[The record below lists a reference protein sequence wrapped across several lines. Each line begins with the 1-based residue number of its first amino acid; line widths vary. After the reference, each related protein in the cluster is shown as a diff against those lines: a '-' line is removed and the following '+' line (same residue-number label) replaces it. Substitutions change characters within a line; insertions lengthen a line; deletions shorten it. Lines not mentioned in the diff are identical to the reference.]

1 MTEAEL
7 LDKLTKSLYESSE
20 AFGAGMPAVEREMM
34 NRVMELVGELETSKG
49 RLKVSVKNIRLIRR
63 IREELNSV
71 ILTDKYRKKVD
82 DLVEAVDS
90 ITELQTQ
97 YFDKINNG
105 YTVGAVMLEL
115 KKATIE
121 DIRTNLLD
129 VGVNYNVSQKIADVL
144 RTQITSGGKFSDL
157 EKAIRQ
163 TMIGEKEGVLQRYA
177 KTYANDSLYTYSA
190 QYDQV
195 FASDLGIE
203 WYRWQGSIQ
212 DSSRPF
218 CVAMNEV
225 TGAAGCLQYIHVSQF
240 DDLLKG
246 HICDKT
252 VDVSDKTGLPAG
264 FKKNTTTANFV
275 TNRGGWNC
283 THKLI
288 PTPTVAVPKRIR
300 DSIR

>member
-1 MTEAEL
+1 MTEAQL
-7 LDKLTKSLYESSE
+7 LDKLTLTLFESTQ
-20 AFGAGMPAVEREMM
+20 AFGEGMPAVERQML
-34 NRVMELVGELETSKG
+34 NRVMELVSELETSNG
-49 RLKVSVKNIRLIRR
+49 RLKVTVKNIRLIRR

-71 ILTDKYRKKVD
+71 ILTPAYRGKVD
-82 DLVEAVDS
+82 DLIEAVD
-90 ITELQTQ
+90 TVTDLQTK

-105 YTVGAVMLEL
+105 YTVGSVMLEL

-129 VGVNYNVSQKIADVL
+129 VGVNYNVSQKISDVL

-163 TMIGEKEGVLQRYA
+163 TIEGEKEGALQRYA

-195 FASDLGIE
+195 FAADLNIE

-212 DSSRPF
+212 ESSRPF
-218 CVAMNEV
+218 CVAMNDA
-225 TGAAGCLQYIHVSQF
+225 TGAGECLEYIHVSEF
-240 DDLLKG
+240 PKLLKG
-246 HICDKT
+246 NICGTTVPLNDKT
-252 VDVSDKTGLPAG
+252 DLPAG
-264 FKKNTTTANFV
+264 FKKNTTVANFV

-283 THKLI
+283 QHKLI

-300 DSIR
+300 DRIK